1 MGMRWIQ
8 GLLLLA
14 SAGAAWTQT
23 FTATV
28 RGVVTDSSGAVVA
41 GAAITLTH
49 VEQNRS
55 VTYTTNQNGEYE
67 FLQAPPG
74 SYTLTAEAAGFKKYE
89 RKGMA
94 LEVAQVAQI
103 DIRLEVG
110 AVTESV
116 EITAQAPLLEAASST
131 LGEVVNSKSAEA
143 LPLNGRN
150 ALQLVALTPGINT
163 TSSFRSAATSNGSI
177 GAVAFSANGGR
188 NVSNE
193 VILDGSSQIVMGYNQ
208 PAYVPTPDALQE
220 FKVQTN
226 NLSAEYG
233 RTGGAV
239 VNLVHRSGT
248 SEFHGVLYEFLRN
261 DKFDA
266 KNFFD
271 NLNGKPKAPF
281 RYNQFG
287 FTLGGPLTRSRQTTF
302 FFINYEGIREVQ
314 PTSSVFTVPSAKMK
328 QGDFTETG
336 VTIYDPATVN
346 AAGARSPFPG
356 NVVPSN
362 RFDPAAVKILS
373 YYPAPTLAGV
383 SNNFFSQLGTNTTSK
398 NVSTKIDRRISDRQ
412 SLFGRFSWNNSDATL
427 PNFFGNVASPNAG
440 VNGAHNDS
448 ATLDDTYVLG
458 RWILHGNYG
467 YAYAANPRASVT
479 SSFDSTTLGL
489 PAAVK
494 AAEQYLIFPRVDA
507 AGYASLGGDNSW
519 IIGNK
524 FETHTWTADASHL
537 TGGHSIKFGGVYRL
551 NRVSNFRPNAP
562 AGNYQFNEGFTRA
575 NIVGNEGGN
584 AIASMLL
591 GLMSGGSL
599 NSLPS
604 LALQVRYGGFYFQDD
619 WRVSKR
625 LTVNLGLRWDTDRPL
640 TERFNRLSWFDYS
653 AVLPVQAPGL
663 PPLHGGLKFVGRDGA
678 PRGDKNPD
686 NNNFAPRVGLAYKAA
701 EHLAL
706 RSGFGVFY
714 SPSTGFGPGA
724 GSVGALSFDAT
735 TPITG
740 TIDAG
745 RTPFATLSNPFPGG
759 FNQPTN
765 GSLGLL
771 TLLGQNIN
779 AIDRGDRTSYTMQW
793 NFDVQYELP
802 DDMLLDVA
810 YAGNSGVKLLAQS
823 NYNQLP
829 DADLALGSALNQS
842 VANPFFGII
851 PATSSIGQRTTTLGQ
866 LLRPYPQ
873 FTGVTHTW
881 GSFAHSSYNSLQVK
895 FRKRYRSGLQLLAAY
910 TWSKII
916 DDFSSVA
923 GFLGQDNPAY
933 MNNNNLRG
941 DRSLSSL
948 DLAHR
953 LVANYE
959 YELPFG
965 KGRRFLNRGGVL
977 SLVAGGWSLNGISTI
992 QSGLPIDI
1000 TSAAN
1005 TTSSYGGTQ
1014 RPNSTGKSTRTPGG
1028 IEDRL
1033 NHYFDASALA
1043 NPPPYSFG
1051 NLGRFIP
1058 DNRAPHLIVND
1069 LSVIKSFR
1077 LSEKRHL
1084 DYRLEFFN
1092 LLNHPNFQAPTGNG
1106 AIFGRP
1112 QFGAITTAE
1121 PARIIQMALKLYF

>member
-1 MGMRWIQ
+1 MRWTI
-8 GLLLLA
+8 
-14 SAGAAWTQT
+14 GAAVLLCARAAWPQT
-23 FTATV
+23 FTATI

-41 GAAITLTH
+41 GAVVTLTH
-49 VEQNRS
+49 IEQNRG
-55 VTYTTNQNGEYE
+55 VKYTTSQSGEYE

-74 SYTLTAEAAGFKKYE
+74 TYTLTAEAAGFKKYE
-89 RKGMA
+89 RRGMT

-131 LGEVVNSKSAEA
+131 LGEVVNSKSADA

-163 TSSFRSAATSNGSI
+163 TSSFRTASTSNGNI
-177 GAVAFSANGGR
+177 AAVGFSANGGR
-188 NVSNE
+188 NVANE
-193 VILDGSSQIVMGYNQ
+193 VMLDGSSQIVMGYNQ

-248 SEFHGVLYEFLRN
+248 SEFHGVLYEFLSN
-261 DKFDA
+261 DKFDS

-287 FTLGGPLTRSRQTTF
+287 FTLGGPLTKSRQSTF

-314 PTSSVFTVPSAKMK
+314 PTSTVFTVPTAKMK
-328 QGDFTETG
+328 LGNFTETG
-336 VTIYDPATVN
+336 VTIYDPATVDP
-346 AAGARSPFPG
+346 AGSRSPFPG
-356 NVVPSN
+356 NIIPSN
-362 RFDPAAVKILS
+362 RFDPVALKILS
-373 YYPAPTLAGV
+373 YYPTPTLPGIA
-383 SNNFFSQLGTNTTSK
+383 NNFFSQLGADTISN
-398 NVSTKIDRRISDRQ
+398 NVSTKLDRRISDRQ
-412 SLFGRFSWNNSDATL
+412 SLFGRFSWNNIDAIQ
-427 PNFFGNVASPNAG
+427 PNFFGNVASPEAG
-440 VNGAHNDS
+440 VSGTHNDS

-479 SSFDSTTLGL
+479 NSFDSTTLGL
-489 PAAVK
+489 PASVK
-494 AAEQYLIFPRVDA
+494 TAEQYLIFPRVDA
-507 AGYASLGGDNSW
+507 TGFASLGGDNTW

-524 FETHTWTADASHL
+524 FETHTWSADASHL

-551 NRVSNFRPNAP
+551 NKVSNFRPNAP
-562 AGNYQFNEGFTRA
+562 AGNYQFDEAFTRSA
-575 NIVGNEGGN
+575 IVGNQGGN

-591 GLMSGGSL
+591 GVMSGGSL
-599 NSLPS
+599 SNLPS
-604 LALQVRYGGFYFQDD
+604 LALEVPYVGAYLQDD

-625 LTVNLGLRWDTDRPL
+625 LTVNLGLRWDSDRPM
-640 TERFNRLSWFDYS
+640 TERFNRLTWFDYN
-653 AVLPVQAPGL
+653 AALPVQVPGL
-663 PPLHGGLKFVGRDGA
+663 PPLHGGLEFVARNGA

-686 NNNFAPRVGLAYKAA
+686 NNNFAPRLGVAYKIT
-701 EHLAL
+701 EHVVL
-706 RSGFGVFY
+706 RSGLGVFY
-714 SPSTGFGPGA
+714 SPTTGIGPSLN
-724 GSVGALSFDAT
+724 SVGALSFDAT
-735 TPITG
+735 TPITT
-740 TIDAG
+740 TIDSG
-745 RTPFATLSNPFPGG
+745 RTAFATLSNPFPGG

-771 TLLGQNIN
+771 TLLGQSVN
-779 AIDRGDRTSYTMQW
+779 AIDRGDRTPYTVQW

-810 YAGNSGVKLLAQS
+810 YAGNAGVKQLAQA
-823 NYNQLP
+823 NLDQLP
-829 DADLALGSALNQS
+829 DADLALGSALTQS
-842 VANPFFGII
+842 VTNPFFGII
-851 PATSSIGQRTTTLGQ
+851 PATSSVGQRTTTLGQ

-881 GSFAHSSYNSLQVK
+881 GSFAHSSYHSLQVK
-895 FRKRYRSGLQLLAAY
+895 FRKRYRGGLQLLAAY
-910 TWSKII
+910 TWSKML
-916 DDFSSVA
+916 DDYSSVA
-923 GFLGQDNPAY
+923 GFLGQANPAFAD
-933 MNNNNLRG
+933 NNNMRA

-948 DLAHR
+948 DIAHR

-965 KGRRFLNRGGVL
+965 KGRRFLNRGVM
-977 SLVAGGWSLNGISTI
+977 SYLVGGWSLNGITTL
-992 QSGLPIDI
+992 QSGLPLSI

-1005 TTSSYGGTQ
+1005 TTNSLGGLQ
-1014 RPNSTGKSTRTPGG
+1014 RPNSTGQSTITAGS

-1033 NHYFDASALA
+1033 TNYFNKAAFA
-1043 NPPPYSFG
+1043 NPRAYTFG
-1051 NLGRFIP
+1051 NLGRFLP
-1058 DNRAPHLIVND
+1058 DNRAPHLIVSD
-1069 LSVIKSFR
+1069 LSVIKSIR
-1077 LSEKRHL
+1077 LGEKRRL
-1084 DYRLEFFN
+1084 DYRAELFN
-1092 LLNHPNFQAPTGNG
+1092 MFNHPNFQGPTGNG
-1106 AIFGRP
+1106 TIFGQP
-1112 QFGAITTAE
+1112 QFGVITTAE